1 MRHVFVPSDYRP
13 ADPAWVANLII
24 GNPLA
29 ILATSVPGSIPAATH
44 VATIPEGEPD
54 RAGLV
59 GSTIL
64 GHMNRLNPHWDQI
77 QRGGPALLIFH
88 GPNSYVS
95 PTIYRVSP
103 AAPTWNFT
111 AAHVRGSLTLIRDRE
126 ETLSVVTRTVAA
138 FERSHGTGW
147 DMSGSLGYF
156 RQILPGV
163 GAFRLAVENVDAM
176 FKLSQE
182 QQPEICQR
190 VIDAFAAANHT
201 DQRCLAELM
210 KQGEAK

>member
-1 MRHVFVPSDYRP
+1 MMFVPHDYRP
-13 ADPAWVANLII
+13 PDPTWVTNLVI

-29 ILATSVPGSIPAATH
+29 ILATSVPESSPAATH
-44 VATIPEGEPD
+44 VATIPEGEP
-54 RAGLV
+54 RHAGLV
-59 GSTIL
+59 GSSIL

-77 QRGGPALLIFH
+77 QHGGPALLIFH

-95 PTIYRVSP
+95 PTIYRISP

-111 AAHVRGSLTLIRDRE
+111 AVHVRGLLTLIHDRE
-126 ETLSVVTRTVAA
+126 ETLSVVMRTVAA
-138 FERSHGTGW
+138 LERSHGTGW
-147 DMSGSLGYF
+147 DMSGSLDYF
-156 RQILPGV
+156 RQIVTGV
-163 GAFRLAVENVDAM
+163 GAFRLVVEKVDGM

-190 VIDAFAAANHT
+190 VIDAFAAADHS

-210 KQGEAK
+210 RQGWPR

>member
-1 MRHVFVPSDYRP
+1 MFVPRDYQP
-13 ADPAWVANLII
+13 AHRAWVTNLII

-29 ILATSVPGSIPAATH
+29 ILTTSVAGTSPAATH
-44 VATIPEGEPD
+44 VAAIPEGDPG
-54 RAGLV
+54 RAGLA
-59 GSTIL
+59 GSSIL
-64 GHMNRLNPHWDQI
+64 GHMNRLNPHWEQI
-77 QRGGPALLIFH
+77 QHGGPALLIFH
-88 GPNSYVS
+88 GPSSYVS

-103 AAPTWNFT
+103 AAPTWDFT
-111 AAHVRGSLTLIRDRE
+111 AVHVRGPLTLIRDRE
-126 ETLSVVTRTVAA
+126 ETLSVVTRTVTA

-163 GAFRLAVENVDAM
+163 GAFRLVVEKVDAM

-182 QQPEICQR
+182 QPPEVCQR
-190 VIDAFAAANHT
+190 VIDAFAAADHS

-210 KQGEAK
+210 RRGGPK